1 MKNFFSSIIAS
12 LCVLLMASCGANT
25 PSSVAEDYLD
35 NIKDGK
41 YLDAIELMKFKKEP
55 TQQDKEQLAQMFSD
69 KIDKT
74 VDKYGE
80 FENYEIVGEEIS
92 EDGQFATVYYKMNY
106 ANKKNIDDKVKLILV
121 DGQWKVNS
129 GK

>member
-1 MKNFFSSIIAS
+1 
-12 LCVLLMASCGANT
+12 
-25 PSSVAEDYLD
+25 
-35 NIKDGK
+35 
-41 YLDAIELMKFKKEP
+41 MKFKKEP

-80 FENYEIVGEEIS
+80 FENYEIVSEEIS